1 MNTKKFTLAAMF
13 SALVCVAT
21 MIIHIPAPNGYIN
34 MGDAVLLLSA
44 FLLGPLPGAICGGL
58 GSCLADIF
66 LSFPAYAP
74 ATFIIK
80 FLMGYTAG
88 FIVRKNSSILSTVIS
103 ATIAEIIMI
112 FGYFLFEAFILNLGI
127 TVFFVSLPG
136 NIMQALCG
144 IIISTILFSILK
156 RNKHIINLIK

>member
-1 MNTKKFTLAAMF
+1 MNTKKFTLTAMF
-13 SALVCVAT
+13 TAFVCVAT
-21 MIIHIPAPNGYIN
+21 MVIYIPAPNGYIN

-44 FLLGPLPGAICGGL
+44 FLLGPVSGAICGGL

-88 FIVRKNSSILSTVIS
+88 VIVRKKSSFLFTVIAS
-103 ATIAEIIMI
+103 LVTEIIMVL
-112 FGYFLFEAFILNLGI
+112 GYFLFEAFVLDLGVS
-127 TVFFVSLPG
+127 VFFVSIPG
-136 NIMQALCG
+136 NLMQSLGG
-144 IIISTILFSILK
+144 IIISVLLFSVLK
-156 RNKHIINLIK
+156 KNKYIVNLTK